1 MTGRSVAVTVALAA
15 ITMATLLLVVSDGT
29 GVLRVGLGLGVA
41 LLVPGWAALRLL
53 RLDIDVISSIGLA
66 VALSTT
72 IDIAIV
78 LPMFY
83 LRVWS
88 IELAVTMLTFVI
100 LALVAL
106 GIPFVRRGIYR
117 QARGA
122 ISALDRWGPS

>member
-1 MTGRSVAVTVALAA
+1 MSGRSVAVTVTLVAV
-15 ITMATLLLVVSDGT
+15 TMATLLLVVSDGT

-41 LLVPGWAALRLL
+41 LLVPGLAALRLL
-53 RLDIDVISSIGLA
+53 RLATDLISTIGLA

-106 GIPFVRRGIYR
+106 GIPFVRQGIGR
-117 QARGA
+117 HARGA
-122 ISALDRWGPS
+122 IGALSRWGPT